1 MTLLQD
7 PALRLD
13 ILARRQSEVL
23 ANRLRTDESGREI
36 PTRPLPYGSEG
47 VKSPTYVAPV
57 PPSQKTDSRYT
68 IDVNT
73 KIQEPSYTGPSA
85 MWEKGET
92 FLVQETPL
100 GASEEEKDAL
110 EN

>member
-1 MTLLQD
+1 
-7 PALRLD
+7 
-13 ILARRQSEVL
+13 
-23 ANRLRTDESGREI
+23 
-36 PTRPLPYGSEG
+36 
-47 VKSPTYVAPV
+47 
-57 PPSQKTDSRYT
+57 
-68 IDVNT
+68 
-73 KIQEPSYTGPSA
+73 

>member
-1 MTLLQD
+1 MKHILTLLQD
-7 PALRLD
+7 PALQLD

-23 ANRLRTDESGREI
+23 ANRLRIDESGREI
-36 PTRPLPYGSEG
+36 PTRSLPYGSEG

-57 PPSQKTDSRYT
+57 PPSQKF
-68 IDVNT
+68 
-73 KIQEPSYTGPSA
+73 KIEDPSYTGPSA

-92 FLVQETPL
+92 FPIQETPL